1 MKKILSTLLALLMT
15 VSVFTAVLNVGAKV
29 QASSDKASESEET
42 KGEETKGE
50 ETEGEGTEGE
60 ETEEGSDVEDRSI
73 DILKVSYKTPDDK
86 LKDMKLRDENDNYE
100 LYVRAAYGEI
110 ALRDKR
116 TGQVLFSNPYDI
128 ASTKG
133 SADTKAELMSQII
146 LQFTS
151 GSKTTVYN
159 SYTEAALRE
168 QIVVK
173 NIKNGVRV
181 EYTMGKSQTRWLVPQ
196 MITDER
202 FKEMIIDPMTENTAE
217 LPENQIDF
225 ILGKFK
231 NGFYSEKNIND
242 PTITKSQRDQMISQ
256 WPILKKYPSIWVL
269 GTDTKD
275 REYGVLEGFIKMYA
289 PDYSYEELDYD
300 HEITEFEVS
309 AVSQPLFRM
318 AIEYTLNEDGITQT
332 LAANSISFDENVY
345 TLDYLQV
352 NPWFGCGNS
361 TYQGFTFIPDG
372 SGTLTRFEDITKPL
386 NITSNVYGPDYAFYT
401 TDPAHRQ
408 TMRLPVYGVVE
419 NYYNRTVKPVTIE
432 LPEEEWYIDEYGYL
446 IKTRTEMKS
455 TVVTDNRGYFAV
467 LTEGDALAQIST
479 VNGGGST
486 HVYST
491 VQTKFFPRPTDSY
504 SLREAMGSAADDAMW
519 TVSAKRRYTG
529 NYTVKYYMLSD
540 TSKVDEYR
548 AGLQE
553 KGEEDNTSTFYSADY
568 MGMVNA
574 CRNYLEKTGQI
585 KRLTSEDIRSDIP
598 LVLETLGT
606 IETEDTVL
614 SVPVTVKKPLTSFDD
629 VKEMY
634 NTLSENGITNLKFKL
649 TGYANGG
656 LYATVPYN
664 LKWEKKVG
672 GAKGFESLMSYAG
685 EKGFEV
691 YPEFEFTYLI
701 NTSMFD
707 GFSYKKH
714 AAKTMDNRYP
724 RTYDYDPAYQ
734 MTRRNGPNLI
744 STSVFS
750 YFYEKLAPKLLKYA
764 PSGISAGTLGSDLN
778 SDFDK
783 NDAYNREDSK
793 SLVIDLLAQMQED
806 FGKVMVNGGNLY
818 SVKNVDYILD
828 APLDS
833 SQYLKTS
840 EAIPFMGMVLHGYVQ
855 FSGTAMNMA
864 GDIDYETLKTI
875 ENGSMPYFQ
884 LAYENTDILKKDP
897 EYKKMYSVN
906 FKIWAESGLIERY
919 KKLNEALH
927 DVQDKLIV
935 NHEFIKGVRVL
946 TAEEIREREEDEQ
959 RRLDEESAAQA
970 IEDAKTA
977 DEVTEAP
984 ADDVTDEAEG
994 TDVVTDEAEV
1004 TAETEPEETE
1014 TEGPE
1019 ETEPESSE
1027 DPGETE
1033 PEDNVNPEDIVNN
1046 GKIVRVT
1053 YENNK
1058 VFILN
1063 YNNYSVT
1070 VEGYDEVIPA
1080 LGFATYFAQEEA
1092 E

>member
-1 MKKILSTLLALLMT
+1 MKKILSTLLAALMI
-15 VSVFTAVLNVGAKV
+15 VSVFTVLFTSNMTVYAK
-29 QASSDKASESEET
+29 SDSEET
-42 KGEETKGE
+42 AEEETAEE
-50 ETEGEGTEGE
+50 ETA
-60 ETEEGSDVEDRSI
+60 EDDNGRDDMSI
-73 DILKVSYKTPDDK
+73 DILKVVYKTPEDK
-86 LKDMKLRDENDNYE
+86 LKDMKLRIENDNYQ

-110 ALRDKR
+110 ALKDKR

-128 ASTKG
+128 GSTKG

-146 LQFTS
+146 LQFTT

-173 NIKNGVRV
+173 NIKKGVRV
-181 EYTMGKSQTRWLVPQ
+181 EYTLGKSQTRWLVPQ

-202 FKEMIIDPMTENTAE
+202 FQEVILEPIRSNTAE
-217 LPENQIDF
+217 MVESQRNF
-225 ILGKFK
+225 ILGKFE
-231 NGFYSEKNIND
+231 NGFYSLKNIND

-256 WPILKKYPSIWVL
+256 WPILKKYPAVWVL

-275 REYGVLEGFIKMYA
+275 REFNMLEGYIKMYA

-300 HEITEFEVS
+300 HDITEFEV
-309 AVSQPLFRM
+309 AATSQPLFRM
-318 AIEYTLNEDGITQT
+318 AIEYTLDEDGITQT

-361 TYQGFTFIPDG
+361 SNSGFTFIPDG
-372 SGTLTRFEDITKPL
+372 SGTLTRFEDVTKPL
-386 NITSNVYGPDYAFYT
+386 NITANVYGPDYAFYT

-408 TMRLPVYGVVE
+408 MIRMPVYGVVE
-419 NYYNRTVKPVTIE
+419 NYYNRTVKAVTVE
-432 LPEEEWYIDEYGYL
+432 LPEEEWYYDQYGYL
-446 IKTRTEMKS
+446 IKTKTEMRS
-455 TVVTDNRGYFAV
+455 TIVTDNRGYFAV

-486 HVYST
+486 HIYST

-519 TVSAKRRYTG
+519 TVSAKRKYTG
-529 NYTVKYYMLSD
+529 NYTVKYFMLSD
-540 TSKVDEYR
+540 TEKVNEYYK
-548 AGLQE
+548 GL
-553 KGEEDNTSTFYSADY
+553 EEEGKTDTESRFYSADY

-574 CRNYLEKTGQI
+574 CRYYLESTGQI
-585 KRLTSEDIRSDIP
+585 ERLKKEDLRSDIP
-598 LVLETLGT
+598 LILETLGT

-629 VKEMY
+629 IKTMY
-634 NTLSENGITNLKFKL
+634 NQLAESGITNIKFKL

-664 LKWEKKVG
+664 LKWENKVG
-672 GAKGFESLMSYAG
+672 GNKGFESLMEFAN

-691 YPEFEFTYLI
+691 FPEFEFTYLLK
-701 NTSMFD
+701 TKLFD
-707 GFSYKKH
+707 GFSYKQH

-724 RTYDYDPAYQ
+724 RSYYYDPAYQ
-734 MTRRNGPNLI
+734 MTRRWGPNLI
-744 STSVFS
+744 STSVFMH
-750 YFYEKLAPKLLKYA
+750 FYEHMAPKLLKYA
-764 PSGISAGTLGSDLN
+764 PSGISAATLGSDLN

-783 NDAYNREDSK
+783 KDAYNREDSK
-793 SLVIDLLAQMQED
+793 SLVVELLAKMQED
-806 FGKVMVNGGNLY
+806 FGNVMVDGGNLY

-828 APLDS
+828 MPLDS

-855 FSGTAMNMA
+855 FAGTSLNMA
-864 GDIDYETLKTI
+864 GDIDYEMLKAI
-875 ENGSMPYFQ
+875 ENGAVPYFL
-884 LAYENTDILKKDP
+884 LAYENTDILKKDS

-906 FKIWAESGLIERY
+906 FKIWAESGLIEKY
-919 KKLNEALH
+919 KILNEALK
-927 DVQDKLIV
+927 DVQDKIIV

-946 TAEEIREREEDEQ
+946 TAEEIKEREEDEQ

-970 IEDAKTA
+970 LEDAKTA
-977 DEVTEAP
+977 EDATEAP
-984 ADDVTDEAEG
+984 EDDETVVDVEATDAEEVETEAE
-994 TDVVTDEAEV
+994 TE
-1004 TAETEPEETE
+1004 AETEPEETPGE
-1014 TEGPE
+1014 DEGPQSIID
-1019 ETEPESSE
+1019 TA
-1027 DPGETE
+1027 
-1033 PEDNVNPEDIVNN
+1033 NPEDIVSN

-1053 YENNK
+1053 YEGGK

-1063 YNNYSVT
+1063 YNNYAVT
-1070 VEGYDEVIPA
+1070 VDGYDGEISA
-1080 LGFATYFAQEEA
+1080 LGFVTYFAQEEVK
-1092 E
+1092 